1 VHAGAKAK
9 AREQNSDTAKAVRE
23 LKRNIDQNRHSGPA
37 AERFPPSIK
46 TFRDLAFESPEN
58 DCMHEILA
66 LESFMAFNA
75 ARDDGDSALRD
86 ALLDELRLVAA
97 KWPNASAVREN
108 LAKALFNTLLDIERA
123 GPAGRGSALLAELRA
138 LADEWQDDAVRG
150 ILQRAERA

>member
-1 VHAGAKAK
+1 M
-9 AREQNSDTAKAVRE
+9 
-23 LKRNIDQNRHSGPA
+23 I
-37 AERFPPSIK
+37 PPM
-46 TFRDLAFESPEN
+46 FGQSP
-58 DCMHEILA
+58 
-66 LESFMAFNA
+66 
-75 ARDDGDSALRD
+75 
-86 ALLDELRLVAA
+86 A